1 MAYTVAQCIQQCLLH
16 MSDFPPLTD
25 SNALLLANLTQAD
38 IVRSVALYPETTFNI
53 SLVSG
58 QQEYTLDP
66 SIIHVTSAIWRWNN
80 QVTAQIAL
88 IPTSIDQLDY
98 EYPNWRAMSPATTYK
113 YYERGGMLGLVPPP
127 SQTTAAG
134 YPIVILYTQTEQPFA
149 STSSTLPA
157 QVPTTDPWVWGMCA
171 RWAAMQRRDDAAGF
185 ADLALSAR
193 NDLIKFVNGRLLRQ
207 KSQMRQSYSRVRN
220 L

>member
-1 MAYTVAQCIQQCLLH
+1 MAYTVDQCISQCKLH
-16 MSDFPPLTD
+16 MSDFPLDTD
-25 SNALLLANLTQAD
+25 PNALLLANLAQSD
-38 IVRSVALYPETTFNI
+38 IVRAVALYPNTTWNI
-53 SLVSG
+53 TLVAG
-58 QQEYTLDP
+58 QQEYALDP
-66 SIIHVTSAIWRWNN
+66 SIIHITSAIWQWNN
-80 QVTAQIAL
+80 GVTSQVTL

-113 YYERGGMLGLVPPP
+113 YYEYGGMLGLVPPP
-127 SQTTAAG
+127 SQSTSGG
-134 YPIVILYTQTEQPFA
+134 YPTVILNTQVEQPFA
-149 STSSTLPA
+149 STASTLPS

-207 KSQMRQSYSRVRN
+207 KSQLRQSYSRVRN
-220 L
+220 V